1 MDTSSKPATAT
12 IATNHELLTRT
23 LPFGDSQDIDDAH
36 RGFIAALKP
45 GVSCVPTTAAW
56 CGTSIRTDSSR
67 PRPR

>member
-45 GVSCVPTTAAW
+45 GVVRATAAW